1 MYEYG
6 VKNEKNFF
14 CDILGID
21 EAEYKYIRQMVRL
34 QHFMTSNYGYSYSS
48 LLEMSKSSDDKIQ
61 EDFQNWK
68 QTMEDG
74 IGKESEKIKRRNIT

>member
-1 MYEYG
+1 
-6 VKNEKNFF
+6 
-14 CDILGID
+14 
-21 EAEYKYIRQMVRL
+21 
-34 QHFMTSNYGYSYSS
+34 MTSNSGYSYSS

-68 QTMEDG
+68 KTMEDG

>member
-21 EAEYKYIRQMVRL
+21 EAEYKYIRQMVVC
-34 QHFMTSNYGYSYSS
+34 
-48 LLEMSKSSDDKIQ
+48 
-61 EDFQNWK
+61 
-68 QTMEDG
+68 
-74 IGKESEKIKRRNIT
+74 NIL